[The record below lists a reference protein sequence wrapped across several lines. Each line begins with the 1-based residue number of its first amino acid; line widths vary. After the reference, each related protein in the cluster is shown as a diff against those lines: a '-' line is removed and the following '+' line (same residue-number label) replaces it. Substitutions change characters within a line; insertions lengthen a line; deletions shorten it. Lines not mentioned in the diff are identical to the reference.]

1 MSVKTRLAL
10 DSDFAYNLSIQTFLT
25 FPSSKMITINH
36 THKQPDLYLNTPRQ
50 LYITKKILESA
61 NYKMCNKY

>member
-1 MSVKTRLAL
+1 MAL

-25 FPSSKMITINH
+25 FPSSKMITNH
-36 THKQPDLYLNTPRQ
+36 THKQPDLYLNTPPQ

-61 NYKMCNKY
+61 NYKMYNKY